1 MLLRNGEKGKKNA
14 DLNSDLNSYLSNAGA
29 VLYQLIYQADWKLV
43 ITCLNDKP
51 VDDGISDVLKSHTI
65 HTL

>member
-1 MLLRNGEKGKKNA
+1 MVRKVKKKNA
-14 DLNSDLNSYLSNAGA
+14 NLNSDLNSYLSNARA
-29 VLYQLIYQADWKLV
+29 VLYQLIYQADWELF
-43 ITCLNDKP
+43 ITCVNDKL